1 MSGYFRYLPDGSKQE
16 LTALEESPYATGTK
30 RHHARDGVKIIYTDT
45 EEAARNSE
53 ESAVDPVAYKALRA
67 QAYPDYRDYLDGIVK
82 GDAAQV
88 QKYIADC
95 LAVKARFP
103 K

>member
-1 MSGYFRYLPDGSKQE
+1 MKRIE
-16 LTALEESPYATGTK
+16 LNVTTGERREIDLTPTEIADAQARTAAEQVGLYK
-30 RHHARDGVKIIYTDT
+30 R
-45 EEAARNSE
+45 
-53 ESAVDPVAYKALRA
+53 LRA
-67 QAYPDYRDYLDGIVK
+67 AAYPDYRDYLDGIVK

>member
-1 MSGYFRYLPDGSKQE
+1 MSNFI
-16 LTALEESPYATGTK
+16 A
-30 RHHARDGVKIIYTDT
+30 
-45 EEAARNSE
+45 EACAS
-53 ESAVDPVAYKALRA
+53 LRPA
-67 QAYPDYRDYLDGIVK
+67 AYPDYRDYLDGIVK

>member
-1 MSGYFRYLPDGSKQE
+1 MKRIEFNVTTGERREID
-16 LTALEESPYATGTK
+16 LTPTEIADAQARTAAEQVGLYK
-30 RHHARDGVKIIYTDT
+30 R
-45 EEAARNSE
+45 
-53 ESAVDPVAYKALRA
+53 LRA

-88 QKYIADC
+88 QKYVDDC
-95 LAVKARFP
+95 MAVKARFP

>member
-1 MSGYFRYLPDGSKQE
+1 MNPIDAKVRAILNLRPNAVWTMHELVLEWIDEKQSCPTE
-16 LTALEESPYATGTK
+16 QEIDVEIIAVKLEFE
-30 RHHARDGVKIIYTDT
+30 
-45 EEAARNSE
+45 RNK
-53 ESAVDPVAYKALRA
+53 YKHLRA

>member
-1 MSGYFRYLPDGSKQE
+1 MKRIEVNVVTGERREID
-16 LTALEESPYATGTK
+16 LTPTEIADAQARTAAEQVGLYK
-30 RHHARDGVKIIYTDT
+30 R
-45 EEAARNSE
+45 
-53 ESAVDPVAYKALRA
+53 LRA
-67 QAYPDYRDYLDGIVK
+67 VAYPDYRDYLDGIVK

>member
-1 MSGYFRYLPDGSKQE
+1 MNILDALLSLRPGSIWDLEGNDYNGLKWRDPTQAKPTLAEISTE
-16 LTALEESPYATGTK
+16 LSRLQAEYAAK
-30 RHHARDGVKIIYTDT
+30 EYQR
-45 EEAARNSE
+45 
-53 ESAVDPVAYKALRA
+53 LRA

>member
-1 MSGYFRYLPDGSKQE
+1 MNHE
-16 LTALEESPYATGTK
+16 AIYATHPQVVSVDDTAGAFDK
-30 RHHARDGVKIIYTDT
+30 DGNKVVLN
-45 EEAARNSE
+45 EAAVN
-53 ESAVDPVAYKALRA
+53 AWVDPNAYKRLRA

-88 QKYIADC
+88 QKYVDDC
-95 LAVKARFP
+95 MAVKARFP